1 MAMTIAAPL
10 ALPHGRTTPRGP
22 QLSEPSPSPRAA
34 VPAFRVP
41 PRIYS
46 PYRPRRL
53 VRPMA
58 VPWTAGSRAGGPPGR
73 LAGWLFRARRG

>member
-10 ALPHGRTTPRGP
+10 ALPRDRTPTRV
-22 QLSEPSPSPRAA
+22 LRASEPSPTPRAA

-41 PRIYS
+41 PRVYS

-53 VRPMA
+53 ARPMA
-58 VPWTAGSRAGGPPGR
+58 VPLGADSRPGGPPGR
-73 LAGWLFRARRG
+73 LAGRLFRARRG